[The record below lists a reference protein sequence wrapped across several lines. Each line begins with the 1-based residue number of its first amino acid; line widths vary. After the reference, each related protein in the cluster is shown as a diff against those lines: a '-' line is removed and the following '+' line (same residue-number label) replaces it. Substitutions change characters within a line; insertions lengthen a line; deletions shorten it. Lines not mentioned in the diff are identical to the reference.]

1 MYAIQQEMPMPLFPL
16 ILAAAQAAATPPALP
31 EGPALTEAIRARD
44 AALFTLVF
52 EACEPERL
60 RAMVTPDFE
69 MYHDRDGVVATTG
82 EAFVG
87 AYATSCAARG
97 APDAWRSRR
106 ELVAETLS
114 VHPVPGFGAIE
125 DGEHVFYERR
135 GNGPERLVGRARFT
149 QLWRLTPD
157 GWRLARVF
165 SYGHRAAE

>member
-1 MYAIQQEMPMPLFPL
+1 MLPLAL
-16 ILAAAQAAATPPALP
+16 LLAAAQVAAPAPALP
-31 EGPALTEAIRARD
+31 QGAALTEAIRARD
-44 AALFTLVF
+44 ATLFALVF
-52 EACEPERL
+52 DACDPDGL

-69 MYHDRDGVVATTG
+69 MYHDRDGVVATSAD
-82 EAFVG
+82 AFVRD
-87 AYATSCAARG
+87 YAGSCAARR

-106 ELVAETLS
+106 ELVASTLS

-149 QLWRLTPD
+149 QLWRLTAD

-165 SYGHRAAE
+165 SYGHRAVE